1 MLFLSTLVPH
11 KQSPTITDES
21 FVTARRCGSVNL
33 TRTLSLD
40 PGGRGE
46 DGRARDPRSG
56 SESSDR

>member
-1 MLFLSTLVPH
+1 MLFLCTLVPH

-21 FVTARRCGSVNL
+21 FVTACRYGSVNV
-33 TRTLSLD
+33 TRSLSLD

>member
-1 MLFLSTLVPH
+1 MLFLCTLVPH
-11 KQSPTITDES
+11 KQSPKITDKS
-21 FVTARRCGSVNL
+21 FVSACRYGSVKL